1 MIWLRKVL
9 QCVAILS
16 MCLAGSLAWADFSLY
31 WRDNNTFFAEYRAF
45 NTLDLDKTANADG
58 VGNNRQFST
67 LKLRMKPSLNI
78 TDRLSFHMA
87 FDVFVNPFTT
97 HAQEG
102 GAIQGQQAADT
113 TNFGPSVD
121 PNLSRASF
129 GSVSGFGTSALT
141 PAAGNNILVKEGF
154 LEYIGDWGIFRLGR
168 MPRHWGLGM
177 RYHKGDS
184 PADKFSDRTDSLFY
198 EFSLANF
205 KLAAICSKILENTLD
220 SGGDDFTLWEGY
232 LHWNDP
238 EKDLNAG
245 LLYSFLKSSQNFVAM
260 NTFDGYATKKFK
272 RFRMGLEGLFTSG
285 DPGTVSGNDANQ
297 KGLAVEAHYDLF
309 DWFKNLSVYGRAGF
323 ASGADLDKPTTLSIF
338 TFNRNYDIAMILFN
352 QGVGAIP
359 NQTGVSASS
368 NPDANAIT
376 NTYYF
381 NAGADYSF
389 NDRVGVN
396 FNYAVAQAPL
406 PVTRGGNKFYGHE
419 VDLNGWYRF
428 RENLNLGGSVGL
440 FLPGEFYN
448 GSPQRLPAWAIDHA
462 YGAQMGV
469 TLLF

>member
-1 MIWLRKVL
+1 
-9 QCVAILS
+9 
-16 MCLAGSLAWADFSLY
+16 
-31 WRDNNTFFAEYRAF
+31 
-45 NTLDLDKTANADG
+45 
-58 VGNNRQFST
+58 
-67 LKLRMKPSLNI
+67 
-78 TDRLSFHMA
+78 
-87 FDVFVNPFTT
+87 
-97 HAQEG
+97 
-102 GAIQGQQAADT
+102 
-113 TNFGPSVD
+113 
-121 PNLSRASF
+121 
-129 GSVSGFGTSALT
+129 
-141 PAAGNNILVKEGF
+141 
-154 LEYIGDWGIFRLGR
+154 
-168 MPRHWGLGM
+168 
-177 RYHKGDS
+177 
-184 PADKFSDRTDSLFY
+184 
-198 EFSLANF
+198 
-205 KLAAICSKILENTLD
+205 
-220 SGGDDFTLWEGY
+220 
-232 LHWNDP
+232 
-238 EKDLNAG
+238 
-245 LLYSFLKSSQNFVAM
+245 
-260 NTFDGYATKKFK
+260 
-272 RFRMGLEGLFTSG
+272 MGLEGLFTSG